1 MRKILTAIFYVF
13 VITSCTDEPILTEE
27 SLRNELGFEKQ
38 DLSSE
43 LTSEI
48 AGNTPEIHFES
59 IEEAK
64 QFLSEIDDFSETNIN
79 FFDEINGVLLR
90 GKSIENSKN
99 LKINLGQLQMSCPP
113 PAFQEFI
120 PCEGD
125 NDGGGCGNGSIM
137 LSTGNMSFNLHLN
150 VGFNYNS
157 NNSGTSASNFNS
169 HMSGFTLGLSYDHV
183 SSNHSVS
190 GNTVN
195 FTVNGV
201 INYNIFVEGIGTIYR
216 QNVRLEGS
224 YNPCTGSGSITTT
237 TGPPPIL
244 N

>member
-1 MRKILTAIFYVF
+1 MNWGLNNKI
-13 VITSCTDEPILTEE
+13 
-27 SLRNELGFEKQ
+27 
-38 DLSSE
+38 LSSE

-64 QFLSEIDDFSETNIN
+64 QFLSEIDVFSETNIN

-90 GKSIENSKN
+90 GKSIEKSKN
-99 LKINLGQLQMSCPP
+99 LKIHLGQLQMRCPP

-120 PCEGD
+120 PCEEG
-125 NDGGGCGNGSIM
+125 NDDGGCGNVSIM
-137 LSTGNMSFNLHLN
+137 LSTENMSFNLHLN
-150 VGFNYNS
+150 VGFIYNS

-169 HMSGFTLGLSYDHV
+169 HMSEFTLGLSYDHI

-195 FTVNGV
+195 FTVDGV

-216 QNVRLEGS
+216 QNIRLEGS
-224 YNPCTGSGSITTT
+224 YNPCTGSGSIKRTT
-237 TGPPPIL
+237 TGPPPVL